1 MAFVAAAAFVL
12 WLGLRLFAHAPVH
25 VVTVS
30 TPEGALPFLYCDATV
45 LALVPCLLVWRQ
57 KPPSERTTRGCVA
70 AAALCAAL
78 TYGSHGL
85 GRYYRG
91 DALAWDLANFL
102 QPLWRVL
109 GGLGMTSTWHDDKP
123 LWGDHGS
130 FAFFLYAP
138 LTRVFDDA
146 ATGPLL
152 AQAVLSAAF
161 VPACYAL
168 ARQLGLGTT
177 AALAGACVAMASR
190 PLFYASTFDFHPECA
205 LPLLL
210 ALLLLAHARG
220 SFPACAAAALL
231 AASLKDMAAL
241 TAFGTCAYLAGRDRS
256 PKLAAL
262 ACAVLGVALF
272 DMFALP
278 GLTGW
283 GSYVSMN
290 ASAPV
295 DAALAVETTLM
306 RALTTG
312 LVGSLHPL
320 GVLAGAPWMLAAA
333 ISPKVLVKGVQ
344 FQYGFFFVSSA
355 LLGAIFAAA
364 WAQRRWARGALD
376 LVLAWTLVC
385 VALNAPRVLD
395 LPKARAAR
403 AAFELRRADLRQLA
417 RAHEPV
423 ATDACSAA
431 YVMERPVLLPL
442 CQIDLVRFAR
452 SGEERWDRPDP
463 RALRGALLLLQPGC
477 PLHGSC
483 LGEQLERARRL
494 GYRSVG
500 ERGGYLAL
508 RAPASPP

>member
-1 MAFVAAAAFVL
+1 MAWVAAGAFVL

-30 TPEGALPFLYCDATV
+30 TPEGALPFLYCDATA
-45 LALVPCLLVWRQ
+45 LALVPCLWVWRQ
-57 KPPSERTTRGCVA
+57 KAPSERTTRGCVA
-70 AAALCAAL
+70 AATLCAAL

-102 QPLWRVL
+102 QPLWRTM
-109 GGLGMTSTWHDDKP
+109 GGLGMISTWHEDKP

-138 LTRVFDDA
+138 LTRIFDDA

-152 AQAVLSAAF
+152 AQAALSAAF
-161 VPACYAL
+161 VPACYAF
-168 ARQLGLGTT
+168 ARQLGLGT
-177 AALAGACVAMASR
+177 AAGLAAACVAMASR

-210 ALLLLAHARG
+210 ALLLIAHARG
-220 SFPACAAAALL
+220 NFAACVGAALL

-241 TAFGTCAYLAGRDRS
+241 TAFGTCAYLAASARS
-256 PKLAAL
+256 AKLAAL
-262 ACAVLGVALF
+262 ACAVLSVALF

-278 GLTGW
+278 KLTGW

-290 ASAPV
+290 SSAPV

-306 RALTTG
+306 RALSTG

-320 GVLAGAPWMLAAA
+320 GVLAGAPWTLAAA
-333 ISPKVLVKGVQ
+333 ISPKLLVKGVQ

-355 LLGAIFAAA
+355 LLAAISAAA
-364 WAQRRWARGALD
+364 WAERRWARGALD
-376 LVLAWTLVC
+376 LTLAWALVC
-385 VALNAPRVLD
+385 VALNAPRALD
-395 LPKARAAR
+395 LPKTSAAR
-403 AAFELRRADLRQLA
+403 AAFAGLRADLRHLTDGE
-417 RAHEPV
+417 EPI

-431 YVMERPVLLPL
+431 YVMERPVLLPV
-442 CQIDLVRFAR
+442 CQIDLVRFAQ
-452 SGEERWDRPDP
+452 SGEERWDRPDA
-463 RALRGALLLLQPGC
+463 RALRGPLILLQPSC

-494 GYRSVG
+494 GYRKVG

-508 RAPASPP
+508 RAPASRP